1 MESLLHWW
9 IASLQ
14 PEVRL
19 PVRTI
24 PFFLTARN
32 TFITSTPDDAVAK
45 SVGTAGSW
53 TQGTYTWFP
62 GFNSQQFTRQ
72 ALPPA
77 KPQYPYCFVYLI
89 HQWKRSHVAWPDH
102 VLSYQNWRLKEFQL
116 SRLLT
121 LYNLLMWL
129 EHCLFCELD
138 SHYDSPSHS
147 TPLSSGEMLQQM
159 IGKTTKEV
167 CSNMTYFS
175 WSFKQSLK
183 HTLINLYSWQQDSNL
198 RGETPMDF

>member
-1 MESLLHWW
+1 MPAAVVIDGKS
-9 IASLQ
+9 IALMDCKF
-14 PEVRL
+14 
-19 PVRTI
+19 T
-24 PFFLTARN
+24 TARN
-32 TFITSTPDDAVAK
+32 TFITSTPDDAVAN

-102 VLSYQNWRLKEFQL
+102 VLSYQNWRLKEFKL

>member
-1 MESLLHWW
+1 MPAAVVIDGKS
-9 IASLQ
+9 IALMDCKF
-14 PEVRL
+14 
-19 PVRTI
+19 T
-24 PFFLTARN
+24 TARN

-167 CSNMTYFS
+167 CSNMTYFC
-175 WSFKQSLK
+175 WSFKQPLK

>member
-1 MESLLHWW
+1 MPAAAVIDGKS
-9 IASLQ
+9 IALMDCKF
-14 PEVRL
+14 
-19 PVRTI
+19 T
-24 PFFLTARN
+24 TARN

-129 EHCLFCELD
+129 EHCPFCELD

>member
-1 MESLLHWW
+1 MPAAVVIDGKS
-9 IASLQ
+9 IALMDCKF
-14 PEVRL
+14 
-19 PVRTI
+19 T
-24 PFFLTARN
+24 TARN